1 RKVEPQSSKRL
12 RISELNPHLL
22 CALCGGYLIDATT
35 IIECLHAFCKTCI
48 LRYLET
54 SNYCPICEV
63 LIHKT
68 RPWQNI
74 RLDHSL
80 QNAVYKMVPGL
91 FQNEMKRRR
100 EFYEKLKQTDKKVWT
115 CSSSEG
121 ELGDRI
127 IFSQDEEF
135 SISIEFSPD
144 GQPVKE
150 TTTTLQKKHKCTYQ
164 PEKRYLKCPAALR
177 VEHLKKFI
185 RSKFSL
191 PPNIQIDLFQE
202 KEPLCD
208 TYTLMDVAYIHMWK
222 RDCVLRLFYSFYEIP
237 PKIRKLETVSVIEKV
252 NKKNKEKKEE
262 KTQKRKTERKSKT
275 KKEKNR
281 KQCKVADSVSSNNDS
296 VGQVQTK
303 PNGQKLKR
311 KHLDTYPGET
321 DLQPPKLTKSSLNGL
336 SVHSKGPPFKQ
347 KSNLECTSYSII
359 QSSNAKEKSKSVKEP
374 SKDKTSLKMLIK
386 SSHLKPAK
394 EVKKQQVVKA
404 TLLSNKPNLF
414 ERMGSLTKCS
424 LTDQVNTSDSSTL
437 LNHITHKQNKK
448 LKVKDKKCNKSQ
460 KEFKS
465 AVSNTELNGKS
476 KEKHDIVMET
486 KLSPGNRQVVVDA
499 ACKIV
504 EACSP
509 ASVKSELKP
518 ELPSES
524 RPTEFQCLNLDS
536 TDVLLL
542 GHKQEL
548 PLAIHGQ
555 GSTGA
560 EGVSEVLSSEQYQPS
575 TTDFQKSAKNTARN
589 KSKEEAKIESPTTSS
604 DVFQKLS
611 LKEEIV
617 SQTQVV
623 VKDDNDSGI
632 ETDSQKSVTP
642 EHNIPFVTNEIM
654 TVVSLDNKQSVI
666 SNDKKSGITHDKK
679 KSDILTSNRKSE
691 TPISNRI
698 PAVSKSAP
706 KSDVINSSK
715 SSVMSHDNRSPCI
728 PTDSRMFG
736 RTIEEKVLTTEHK
749 TMSSSSV
756 DNKLSVI
763 SADNKLSISLD
774 NQVSGLDTDN
784 KIKVDIKEDSKISP
798 QDIKYIDKEL
808 VKQETGFPEKCK
820 VECKGHL
827 NTLETK
833 ESQVSENEKSLLVN
847 GSSVHCLQTKV
858 VENNN
863 DITVV
868 KDSVSPTEIT
878 VSATDQESQ
887 GIVKSSSPKKQT
899 VNLQKVDSDVSS
911 QAKSLSNGVL
921 SLQSLPEP
929 PRLVTAGCSVSLT
942 IASIVSTSNTAVSP
956 STISLSGAKLASS
969 YTTNT
974 SSISS
979 VGNTLISTTASNTK
993 PTVTSIQ
1000 KVDLSPETCEV
1011 QRPKDLSNTGPK
1023 SMASAPGKS
1032 KEKQHDNM
1040 TRSSSV
1046 PPVSISALFSNGSN
1060 HSSGKSAPTSSI
1072 HSTAPSIANTFL
1084 IAPPIPSVEPLS
1096 RSSSHCEQN
1105 TSTIPKEAINV
1116 DNFLFDTKP
1125 SEKDSPKPEMNSKPR
1140 ELSPPI
1146 KQPPKNILKAK
1157 PISSPEE
1164 PRSSVEAQLTAMHQ
1178 LPKTISQTS
1187 KSYSSVARSASSS
1200 SASSSRSNSSVIQT
1214 TKISTL
1220 IPKSNSISSKS
1231 SMYTKSFSYPTNI
1244 NSVPSSRSF
1253 LHSAMPHS
1261 LPRNDLSAI
1270 INGTVSAVNYQRA
1283 MSKASLAHSAPKP
1296 TIPSSPLTHPPR
1308 TSTKHGAKDG
1318 ESKHEKTSKSKS
1330 IPPLT
1335 IPKATLGSTTL
1346 KLQRSPGSTDHYI
1359 FAPAASPFGLS
1370 GHHSGEKGKS
1380 NKDKHNSR
1388 TLSSPAL
1395 SSKESVYAAGGG
1407 ERQRVPTIKISD
1419 INRNPI
1425 IVDSGLNNH
1434 LTPQYRAYS
1443 SATAGSRAPVENG
1456 SSRNHLRAGSEC
1468 GSPNT
1473 GNQRSARET
1482 RRPSDSELLMNH
1494 CYGYTTADLLFNGF
1508 KLPSQSHPKF
1518 PDLHYDTDAMPLDY
1532 SQSSS
1537 KS

>member
-1 RKVEPQSSKRL
+1 M
-12 RISELNPHLL
+12 N
-22 CALCGGYLIDATT
+22 
-35 IIECLHAFCKTCI
+35 
-48 LRYLET
+48 
-54 SNYCPICEV
+54 
-63 LIHKT
+63 
-68 RPWQNI
+68 
-74 RLDHSL
+74 
-80 QNAVYKMVPGL
+80 L
-91 FQNEMKRRR
+91 FRVKDEMKRRR
-100 EFYEKLKQTDKKVWT
+100 EFYEKLKQTEADKELAQILQESHPCGEQEGRAEGWIQERCQEYRWFELPLKRNLIT
-115 CSSSEG
+115 LGQSFPSSED
-121 ELGDRI
+121 LKRPTAVLCRAALFLAAI
-127 IFSQDEEF
+127 SLSFYLSFFVSLSFSLSTSLSLCLSLSLSLCLSLSLYLSF
-135 SISIEFSPD
+135 SVSVSVSLYLSVSLVPLPFKNISQFLFS
-144 GQPVKE
+144 
-150 TTTTLQKKHKCTYQ
+150 LMFRKKYQ

-262 KTQKRKTERKSKT
+262 KTLKRKTERKSKT

-303 PNGQKLKR
+303 PNGQ
-311 KHLDTYPGET
+311 
-321 DLQPPKLTKSSLNGL
+321 
-336 SVHSKGPPFKQ
+336 
-347 KSNLECTSYSII
+347 
-359 QSSNAKEKSKSVKEP
+359 SSNVKEKSKSVKEP

-404 TLLSNKPNLF
+404 SLLSNKPNLF

-424 LTDQVNTSDSSTL
+424 LTDQANASDSSTL
-437 LNHITHKQNKK
+437 LNHITHKQSKK

-465 AVSNTELNGKS
+465 AVSNTEQNGKS
-476 KEKHDIVMET
+476 KEKQDIVMET
-486 KLSPGNRQVVVDA
+486 KLIPGNRQVVVDA
-499 ACKIV
+499 AGKIV

-536 TDVLLL
+536 TDVLLS

-548 PLAIHGQ
+548 PLAIQGQ

-575 TTDFQKSAKNTARN
+575 PTDLQKYAKNTARN
-589 KSKEEAKIESPTTSS
+589 KSKEEAKTECPATSS

-654 TVVSLDNKQSVI
+654 TVVSLDSKQSVI

-679 KSDILTSNRKSE
+679 KTDILTSNRKSE

-715 SSVMSHDNRSPCI
+715 SSVLSHDNRSPCI

-736 RTIEEKVLTTEHK
+736 RTMEEKVLSLATENK
-749 TMSSSSV
+749 MSSSSF

-763 SADNKLSISLD
+763 SADNKQSISSD
-774 NQVSGLDTDN
+774 HQVSGLDTDN
-784 KIKVDIKEDSKISP
+784 TIKVDIKEDSKISP

-820 VECKGHL
+820 VESKGHL

-833 ESQVSENEKSLLVN
+833 ESQVGENEKSLLLN

-899 VNLQKVDSDVSS
+899 VSLQKVDSGVSS

-1032 KEKQHDNM
+1032 TEKQHDNM

-1060 HSSGKSAPTSSI
+1060 HPSGKSAPTSSI

-1096 RSSSHCEQN
+1096 RSSPHCEQN

-1187 KSYSSVARSASSS
+1187 KSYSSVARSSSS
-1200 SASSSRSNSSVIQT
+1200 SSVSSSRSNSSVIQT

-1253 LHSAMPHS
+1253 LHSAMPHP

-1270 INGTVSAVNYQRA
+1270 INGTVSTVNYQRA

-1308 TSTKHGAKDG
+1308 TTKHGAKDG

-1380 NKDKHNSR
+1380 SKEKHNSR

-1473 GNQRSARET
+1473 GNERSARET